1 MPLRRILSVSEILDD
16 DKKKF
21 KKLAKAPDIAFKV
34 LFHRRHLV
42 KGDYVA
48 GPSDSEVDEEIKGGD
63 IETWYLV
70 CESKQEQEFWIDQ
83 LVLSGKQLNPRF
95 EVDEDLEHKTG
106 LRT

>member
-34 LFHRRHLV
+34 LFQRRHLA

-48 GPSDSEVDEEIKGGD
+48 GPSDNEVDEEIKGD

-70 CESKQEQEFWIDQ
+70 CESKQEQEFWID
-83 LVLSGKQLNPRF
+83 
-95 EVDEDLEHKTG
+95 
-106 LRT
+106 